1 MNQFGITDK
10 SFHLLINTF
19 SKYPEVEQVIIFG
32 SRAKGNF
39 KKGSDID
46 LTIKG
51 KKCNPQTALNIS
63 AIINE
68 ELPIPY
74 HVDIIDYDTLRHKE
88 LKEHI
93 DRMGMLF
100 FKRN

>member
-1 MNQFGITDK
+1 MSHIGITDK

-19 SKYPEVEQVIIFG
+19 SSYPEVEQVIIFG

-51 KKCNPQTALNIS
+51 NCHYTPTTITFPNYCLQ
-63 AIINE
+63 
-68 ELPIPY
+68 
-74 HVDIIDYDTLRHKE
+74 DILLLI
-88 LKEHI
+88 
-93 DRMGMLF
+93 F
-100 FKRN
+100 